1 VLASREVLVVVWLEL
16 VWLELVLVLV
26 LVLDK
31 CCFSISPT
39 ARNHQNEPAAK
50 PPRERI
56 SALEMA
62 IKANGNDNDNY
73 NCSETHIRAQ
83 YPPHFTPARAGLP
96 GWQLLDVRLSL
107 RL

>member
-1 VLASREVLVVVWLEL
+1 MLVVVWLEL
-16 VWLELVLVLV
+16 VWLVLV

-31 CCFSISPT
+31 CCCFSISPT

-62 IKANGNDNDNY
+62 IRLM
-73 NCSETHIRAQ
+73 TMTMIITIAQ
-83 YPPHFTPARAGLP
+83 KLTYEHSTRLTSRQPVQAGLA
-96 GWQLLDVRLSL
+96 GSCWTYGAL
-107 RL
+107 